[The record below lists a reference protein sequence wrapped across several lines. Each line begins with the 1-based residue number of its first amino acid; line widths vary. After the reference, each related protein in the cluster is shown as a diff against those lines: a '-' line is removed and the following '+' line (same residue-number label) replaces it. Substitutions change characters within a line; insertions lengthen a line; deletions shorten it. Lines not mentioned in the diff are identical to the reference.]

1 MTIARLIPTAL
12 ALAVFVFVVTE
23 VMPRLGAILEVLS

>member
-1 MTIARLIPTAL
+1 MTLVRIIPTVF

-23 VMPRLGAILEVLS
+23 VMPRVGAILEVIS